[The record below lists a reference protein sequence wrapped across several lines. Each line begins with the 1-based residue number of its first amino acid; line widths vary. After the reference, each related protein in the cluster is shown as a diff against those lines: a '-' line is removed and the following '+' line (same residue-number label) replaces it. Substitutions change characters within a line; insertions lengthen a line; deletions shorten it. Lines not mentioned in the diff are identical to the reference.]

1 MVGYSKFCANFI
13 ILLRIAVEIWR
24 FSATQ
29 RIRVQSYIWFL
40 PCGLPGT
47 NDGSV
52 LPRFVFALATAMLWL
67 GSVMP
72 SSRLEGA
79 DRALAVPQVGRAGF
93 SLVGSTESKLV
104 FTNTLAPMDAALNQ
118 NLMNGSGVAAGDFDG
133 DGKCDLYF
141 SSISGTNALFRNLG
155 NWQFENVTE
164 TAGVGCGGWRS
175 TGAVFVDID
184 GDGDLDLLVSTL
196 GSGVHCFINDGHGH
210 YTETTSDSGLASSS
224 GSMSMALGDVD
235 GDGDLDL
242 YVANYGAMSVLRS
255 GGRAEVKQING
266 EWVVTGPFANRL
278 RYVNG
283 KIEEV
288 GEVGVLYLNDGHG
301 HFSAVPWNSDF
312 FLDEKGKPKQPPA
325 DYGLSVQ
332 IRDINGD
339 GFPDIYTCNDFQTPD
354 RLWLNNGHGHFRE
367 ASRLAMRKTPFSSMG
382 VDFADIDRDGQL
394 DFLVVEMA
402 GRTHSRRMRQVSGID
417 FLPNIPGNF
426 DYRPEVNRNTLFRGN
441 GGELWSEIAEFA
453 GVAATDWSWQPVFLD
468 VDLDGYEDLLV
479 ASGMLFDTQD
489 RDTLARIQARGK
501 ISTAETRTALLQY
514 PAFPS
519 PIAAFR
525 NRGNL
530 TFEDRGLAWGF
541 GVSNVFQ
548 GVALAD
554 LDGDGDL
561 DLAFN
566 CLNGGAILYR
576 NETAAP
582 RIMVRLKGL
591 APNTQ
596 GIGARIR
603 VTGGPVVQS
612 QEIISGGRYLSGDD
626 PVRTFAAGGA
636 AKYTIEITWRS
647 GKRTRIDDALPNH
660 AYEIV
665 ETGSED
671 PAPREDA
678 PPPPLFANRTS
689 RFALSH
695 SVELYDDF
703 ARQPLL
709 PKHVSDMGPG
719 AALVDLAGDGNDDLI
734 VGAGQGSKLQA
745 VMVGTNRLVHLA
757 SDWIA
762 PDDLT
767 GMAGWVDAAG
777 HPALLAGVS
786 NYKTVLTNEPRI
798 VLVSVAMAGS
808 RLEVSPLPGLALLDV
823 CPGPLAVA
831 DYDGDGDLDLFVGGR
846 VSPGAYP
853 QPVSSKLFRNEGGK
867 LVPDAIAGRLLT
879 QVGMVSG
886 AVWSDLDCD
895 GYPEL
900 ILACEWGPVRIFHN
914 RHGELSPW
922 DPEVGNAPGA
932 DLGVT
937 GIVPGKLSSL
947 TGWWTSVSTGDFDGD
962 GLPDL
967 VVGNWG
973 LNTGYRA
980 SLERPLRI
988 YYGDLTG
995 NGVMDV
1001 IEAYYPSELQTEMPR
1016 RSRNALAQAI
1026 PSLGDWF
1033 PTHTSFSTATI
1044 ADALSPLSIKPN
1056 VVSATTLVT
1065 TVLLNRGDHFEAV
1078 PLPPEVQ
1085 FAPVFGMG
1093 VGDFDG
1099 DGSEDIYLGQ
1109 NFFGMRMEW
1118 PRTDAGLGLLLK
1130 GDGHG
1135 RFSAMPAQTSGIR
1148 VYGEQRGISVGDMD
1162 HDGRLEIVAA
1172 QYGAAVTVWQNLRAK
1187 PGIRVRF
1194 QGPPGNP
1201 SGYGASASLK
1211 SEASIG
1217 PAHEVHAGGGYW
1229 SQDSATVVLGLHGR
1243 PDAVRVKWPG
1253 GAVSEVAIPAGSRE
1267 VLVRSDAANKSG
1279 QDK

>member
-1 MVGYSKFCANFI
+1 
-13 ILLRIAVEIWR
+13 
-24 FSATQ
+24 
-29 RIRVQSYIWFL
+29 
-40 PCGLPGT
+40 
-47 NDGSV
+47 
-52 LPRFVFALATAMLWL
+52 MLWL
-67 GSVMP
+67 GSGVP
-72 SSRLEGA
+72 SLRLEAA
-79 DRALAVPQVGRAGF
+79 DRALPVPQVGHTGF
-93 SLVGSTESKLV
+93 SEVGSAESKLF

-141 SSISGTNALFRNLG
+141 CSISGTNALFRNLG

-164 TAGVGCGGWRS
+164 SVGVGCGGWRS
-175 TGAVFVDID
+175 TGAVFADID

-196 GSGVHCFINDGHGH
+196 GAGVHCFINDGHGH
-210 YTETTSDSGLASSS
+210 FTDSTAGSGLASSA

-242 YVANYGAMSVLRS
+242 YVANYGALSVLRS
-255 GGRAEVKQING
+255 GGRAEVKQVNG
-266 EWVVTGPFANRL
+266 EWVVTGPYANRL

-301 HFSAVPWNSDF
+301 HFSAVPWNSEY
-312 FLDEKGKPKQPPA
+312 FLDEKGKPKAPPA

-367 ASRLAMRKTPFSSMG
+367 ASHLAVRKQSFSSMG

-394 DFLVVEMA
+394 DFFVVEMA
-402 GRTHSRRMRQVSGID
+402 GRTHARRMRQVSGID
-417 FLPNIPGNF
+417 YLPNIPGNF

-441 GGELWSEIAEFA
+441 GGESWSEIAEFA
-453 GVAATDWSWQPVFLD
+453 GVSTTDWSWQPVFLD

-501 ISTAETRTALLQY
+501 ISTAETRAALMQY
-514 PAFPS
+514 PPFPC
-519 PIAAFR
+519 PLAAFR

-530 TFEDRGLAWGF
+530 TFEDRGAAWGF
-541 GVSNVFQ
+541 GVSNIFQ
-548 GVALAD
+548 GIALAD

-561 DLAFN
+561 DLALN
-566 CLNGGAILYR
+566 CLNGGATLYR

-582 RIMVRLKGL
+582 RIMVRPKGL

-603 VTGGPVVQS
+603 VTGGPIVQS
-612 QEIISGGRYLSGDD
+612 QEIVSGGRYLSGDD

-647 GKRTRIDDALPNH
+647 GKRSRLEDALPNH
-660 AYEIV
+660 AYEIA
-665 ETGSED
+665 ETGNEAA
-671 PAPREDA
+671 APTEEA
-678 PPPPLFANRTS
+678 SPQPLFVNRTS
-689 RFALSH
+689 RFGIGH
-695 SVELYDDF
+695 TVELYDDF

-719 AALVDLAGDGNDDLI
+719 TALVDLSGNGHDELV
-734 VGAGQGSKLQA
+734 VGAGQGSKLQG
-745 VMVGTNRLVHLA
+745 VLVGTNRLARLA
-757 SDWIA
+757 SDWTA
-762 PDDLT
+762 PDDMT
-767 GMAGWVDAAG
+767 GMAGWVDAG
-777 HPALLAGVS
+777 GRPALIAGVS

-798 VLVSVAMAGS
+798 LLVSVALS
-808 RLEVSPLPGLALLDV
+808 SNRLEVSPLPGLALLDI

-853 QPVSSKLFRNEGGK
+853 QPVSSRLFRNEGGK
-867 LVPDAIAGRLLT
+867 LIPDVTAGRLLD
-879 QVGMVSG
+879 QIGMVSG
-886 AVWSDLDCD
+886 AVWSDLDGD
-895 GYPEL
+895 GFPEL
-900 ILACEWGPVRIFHN
+900 ILACEWGPIRIFHN

-922 DPEVGNAPGA
+922 DPEIGTVPSA
-932 DLGVT
+932 DPATV
-937 GIVPGKLSSL
+937 GIVPGKLSSQS
-947 TGWWTSVSTGDFDGD
+947 GWWTSVTTGDFDGD
-962 GLPDL
+962 GRPDL
-967 VVGNWG
+967 VIGNWG

-980 SLERPLRI
+980 SQDRPLRI
-988 YYGDLTG
+988 YYGDFTAA
-995 NGVMDV
+995 GVTDV
-1001 IEAYYPSELQTEMPR
+1001 LEAYYPAELSTEMPR

-1033 PTHTSFSTATI
+1033 PTHATFGV
-1044 ADALSPLSIKPN
+1044 ATLAEALSPLSTKPS
-1056 VVSATTLVT
+1056 VVSASTLST
-1065 TVLLNRGDHFEAV
+1065 LILLNRGDHFEAV

-1085 FAPVFGMG
+1085 FAPVFGIG

-1099 DGSEDIYLGQ
+1099 DGNEDVYLGQ

-1118 PRTDAGLGLLLK
+1118 PRTDAGVGLLLK
-1130 GDGHG
+1130 GDGQG
-1135 RFSAMPAQTSGIR
+1135 RFTVLPAQKSGIH
-1148 VYGEQRGISVGDMD
+1148 VYGEQRGVSVGDLD

-1172 QYGAAVTVWQNLRAK
+1172 QYGAAVTFWQNLRAK
-1187 PGIRVRF
+1187 PGIRVRL

-1201 SGYGASASLK
+1201 LGYGASVSLK
-1211 SEASIG
+1211 SGTSFG
-1217 PAHEVHAGGGYW
+1217 PSHEIHAGGGYW
-1229 SQDSATVVLGLHGR
+1229 SQDSATVVLGVGR
-1243 PDAVRVKWPG
+1243 SADSIRAKWPG
-1253 GAVSEVAIPAGSRE
+1253 GAVSDVSIPTGARE
-1267 VLVRSDAANKSG
+1267 VLVRWDAASKAG
-1279 QDK
+1279 R